1 MQHNHDLKTICR
13 RIADM
18 RSIAEELHRHEAR
31 LPALG
36 KNVRRILASI
46 RMLEI
51 NFSDIEPESSPIS
64 SSPQKEGTR

>member
-1 MQHNHDLKTICR
+1 MQSTHDLHSICR
-13 RIADM
+13 KIADM
-18 RSIAEELHRHEAR
+18 RSIAEELQRHEAR

-51 NFSDIEPESSPIS
+51 NFSDIEPEVSPTS
-64 SSPQKEGTR
+64 AHPQKESLR

>member
-1 MQHNHDLKTICR
+1 MQNINDLQTICR
-13 RIADM
+13 QIADM
-18 RSIAEELHRHEAR
+18 RSIAEELQRHEAR

-51 NFSDIEPESSPIS
+51 NFSDIEPQASPTS
-64 SSPQKEGTR
+64 PDPQKEELR

>member
-1 MQHNHDLKTICR
+1 MQCPHDLDTICR
-13 RIADM
+13 KIADM
-18 RSIAEELHRHEAR
+18 RSIAEELQRHEVR

-51 NFSDIEPESSPIS
+51 NFSDIEPVASPPS
-64 SSPQKEGTR
+64 SSSQKEEAR